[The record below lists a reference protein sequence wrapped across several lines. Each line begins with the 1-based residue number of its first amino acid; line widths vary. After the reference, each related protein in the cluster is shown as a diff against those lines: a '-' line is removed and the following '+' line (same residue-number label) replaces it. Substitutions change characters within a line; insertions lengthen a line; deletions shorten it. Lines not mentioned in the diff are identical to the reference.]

1 MAEAGHLLTATNINS
16 TISIS
21 TSFNNKA
28 APKSAFHT
36 FKIRASS
43 NKNDISLRRSSKPP
57 RRRLITISTSG
68 SRWQGKWSCDY
79 LLSLQDLSL
88 EDLVEDEH
96 NKDANVFINLCIE
109 KHASFGFTVDGKIVT
124 SFTRK
129 CCTCS
134 SPYCREINANFN
146 VLVLSSNRANREIHL
161 PEIGCDDPSV
171 IYVKPGLEAD
181 LDSLVRDTI
190 RLTTSTKDTCSES
203 CEKSQPTVQYI
214 GAQNAASIDK
224 RWSRLLELKKSNV

>member
-1 MAEAGHLLTATNINS
+1 MAEAGRLVTTTRNINS
-16 TISIS
+16 ISS
-21 TSFNNKA
+21 SFNKP
-28 APKSAFHT
+28 APKSLTQT
-36 FKIRASS
+36 FKIKASS
-43 NKNDISLRRSSKPP
+43 KRNDISLRRSNKTT
-57 RRRLITISTSG
+57 RRLITISTSG
-68 SRWQGKWSCDY
+68 SRWQGKWTCDY
-79 LLSLQDLSL
+79 LLSLRDLNL

-96 NKDANVFINLCIE
+96 KNAHVFINLCIE
-109 KHASFGFTVDGKIVT
+109 KHASFGFTVDGRINT

-134 SPYCREINANFN
+134 LPYCREIKANFN

-161 PEIGCDDPSV
+161 PDIGGDDPSV

-224 RWSRLLELKKSNV
+224 RWFRLLELRKSKA